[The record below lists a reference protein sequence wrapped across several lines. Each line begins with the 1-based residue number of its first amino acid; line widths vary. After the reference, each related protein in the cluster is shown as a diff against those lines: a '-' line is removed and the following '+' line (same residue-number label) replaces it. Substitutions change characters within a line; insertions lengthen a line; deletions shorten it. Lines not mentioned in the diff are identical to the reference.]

1 MALPNLS
8 QISEALDNIMPEL
21 TPVPVG
27 TVAYAHEVPTGWLQ
41 CNGAEV
47 SRTTYARLFRKI
59 GTKYGAGNGSTTFN
73 LPDLQHR
80 VLEGTNTTSEVAQ
93 KVEAGLPD
101 ITGQQLLWGYPVMTG
116 SAGALGY
123 AGSKLH
129 PINASL
135 SDTTAETYSDITF
148 AASRS
153 AATFGRSATVQP
165 SAVRP
170 ASHYPYLTSL
180 VLPEMCM
187 SERTSSR
194 CGGLKWQKAGSRQ
207 NLSLDG
213 TWQFGSFFLS
223 ASRSSAVHG
232 KSQTVQMAS
241 VRLLAIIK
249 I

>member
-59 GTKYGAGNGSTTFN
+59 GTKYGAGDGSTTFN

-101 ITGQQLLWGYPVMTG
+101 IKGKV
-116 SAGALGY
+116 AA
-123 AGSKLH
+123 AGSV
-129 PINASL
+129 AWQDAEGAFSE
-135 SDTTAETYSDITF
+135 SGDTFSES
-148 AASRS
+148 AASPS
-153 AATFGRSATVQP
+153 GPQHETQLDIKASSSDYIYGRSSTVQP
-165 SAVRP
+165 A
-170 ASHYPYLTSL
+170 AL
-180 VLPEMCM
+180 
-187 SERTSSR
+187 
-194 CGGLKWQKAGSRQ
+194 
-207 NLSLDG
+207 
-213 TWQFGSFFLS
+213 
-223 ASRSSAVHG
+223 
-232 KSQTVQMAS
+232 
-241 VRLLAIIK
+241 RLLAIVK
-249 I
+249 F

>member
-8 QISEALDNIMPEL
+8 QISEALDKIMPEL

-101 ITGQQLLWGYPVMTG
+101 ITG
-116 SAGALGY
+116 Y
-123 AGSKLH
+123 AG
-129 PINASL
+129 
-135 SDTTAETYSDITF
+135 DIHAGT
-148 AASRS
+148 
-153 AATFGRSATVQP
+153 AAT
-165 SAVRP
+165 
-170 ASHYPYLTSL
+170 AS
-180 VLPEMCM
+180 
-187 SERTSSR
+187 
-194 CGGLKWQKAGSRQ
+194 GGLEWQKAGKRQ

-213 TWQFGSFFLS
+213 TWQFGNVVLS
-223 ASRSSAVHG
+223 ASRSSAIHG
-232 KSQTVQMAS
+232 KSETVQMAS

>member
-8 QISEALDNIMPEL
+8 QISEALDKIMPEL

-47 SRTTYARLFRKI
+47 SRTTYARLFRKV

-101 ITGQQLLWGYPVMTG
+101 ITGT
-116 SAGALGY
+116 AGDVHVGTIA
-123 AGSKLH
+123 
-129 PINASL
+129 
-135 SDTTAETYSDITF
+135 
-148 AASRS
+148 S
-153 AATFGRSATVQP
+153 AA
-165 SAVRP
+165 
-170 ASHYPYLTSL
+170 
-180 VLPEMCM
+180 
-187 SERTSSR
+187 
-194 CGGLKWQKAGSRQ
+194 GGLEWQKVGNRQ
-207 NLSLDG
+207 HMPLDG
-213 TWQFGSFFLS
+213 IWQFGNFFLS

-241 VRLLAIIK
+241 VRLLAIIRT
-249 I
+249 

>member
-8 QISEALDNIMPEL
+8 QISEALDKIMPEL

-93 KVEAGLPD
+93 KVETGLPD
-101 ITGQQLLWGYPVMTG
+101 ISGKFHDVVDNGGATVSGCFQIESRWLADHPAHGGYMSASDLRFSARSVASTYGG
-116 SAGALGY
+116 SG
-123 AGSKLH
+123 
-129 PINASL
+129 
-135 SDTTAETYSDITF
+135 
-148 AASRS
+148 
-153 AATFGRSATVQP
+153 TVQP
-165 SAVRP
+165 
-170 ASHYPYLTSL
+170 ASL
-180 VLPEMCM
+180 
-187 SERTSSR
+187 
-194 CGGLKWQKAGSRQ
+194 
-207 NLSLDG
+207 
-213 TWQFGSFFLS
+213 
-223 ASRSSAVHG
+223 
-232 KSQTVQMAS
+232 
-241 VRLLAIIK
+241 RLFAIIK

>member
-8 QISEALDNIMPEL
+8 QISEALDKIMPEL

-101 ITGQQLLWGYPVMTG
+101 ISGN
-116 SAGALGY
+116 SDIY
-123 AGSKLH
+123 AGSGDAYEPTGCFRH
-129 PINASL
+129 
-135 SDTTAETYSDITF
+135 TAV
-148 AASRS
+148 
-153 AATFGRSATVQP
+153 SATQGTQTSP
-165 SAVRP
+165 M
-170 ASHYPYLTSL
+170 ASTSIVTPYI
-180 VLPEMCM
+180 EAQ
-187 SERTSSR
+187 R
-194 CGGLKWQKAGSRQ
+194 CSP
-207 NLSLDG
+207 
-213 TWQFGSFFLS
+213 
-223 ASRSSAVHG
+223 VYG
-232 KSQTVQMAS
+232 KSGTVQMAS

>member
-8 QISEALDNIMPEL
+8 QISEALDKIMPEL

-101 ITGQQLLWGYPVMTG
+101 ITGNLTDVAGGATMSFNGHALTG
-116 SAGALGY
+116 DVTDNPAVFGTSGKGRF
-123 AGSKLH
+123 
-129 PINASL
+129 ASITL
-135 SDTTAETYSDITF
+135 QAKRSSDAY
-148 AASRS
+148 
-153 AATFGRSATVQP
+153 GNSATVQP
-165 SAVRP
+165 
-170 ASHYPYLTSL
+170 ASL
-180 VLPEMCM
+180 
-187 SERTSSR
+187 
-194 CGGLKWQKAGSRQ
+194 
-207 NLSLDG
+207 
-213 TWQFGSFFLS
+213 
-223 ASRSSAVHG
+223 
-232 KSQTVQMAS
+232 
-241 VRLLAIIK
+241 RLMPIIK
-249 I
+249 A

>member
-59 GTKYGAGNGSTTFN
+59 GTKYGAGDGSTTFN

-101 ITGQQLLWGYPVMTG
+101 ITGSVSTLVVTG
-116 SAGALGY
+116 REPRVTGAFQLGY
-123 AGSKLH
+123 IGPCENIVGTVEKRATDVNISASNANSVYRGS
-129 PINASL
+129 
-135 SDTTAETYSDITF
+135 
-148 AASRS
+148 
-153 AATFGRSATVQP
+153 TVQP
-165 SAVRP
+165 
-170 ASHYPYLTSL
+170 ASL
-180 VLPEMCM
+180 
-187 SERTSSR
+187 
-194 CGGLKWQKAGSRQ
+194 
-207 NLSLDG
+207 
-213 TWQFGSFFLS
+213 
-223 ASRSSAVHG
+223 
-232 KSQTVQMAS
+232 
-241 VRLLAIIK
+241 RLMAIIRT
-249 I
+249 

>member
-101 ITGQQLLWGYPVMTG
+101 ITGELDDVHSGEFPKGIGCVSWTKNGERDTC
-116 SAGALGY
+116 ALRGPWCY
-123 AGSKLH
+123 G
-129 PINASL
+129 
-135 SDTTAETYSDITF
+135 DYDI
-148 AASRS
+148 R
-153 AATFGRSATVQP
+153 
-165 SAVRP
+165 
-170 ASHYPYLTSL
+170 
-180 VLPEMCM
+180 
-187 SERTSSR
+187 
-194 CGGLKWQKAGSRQ
+194 
-207 NLSLDG
+207 
-213 TWQFGSFFLS
+213 
-223 ASRSSAVHG
+223 ASRSSSVYG
-232 KSQTVQMAS
+232 NSSTVQPKAL
-241 VRLLAIIK
+241 RLFAVIK
-249 I
+249 F

>member
-8 QISEALDNIMPEL
+8 QISEALDKIMPEL

-41 CNGAEV
+41 CNGAEA

-101 ITGQQLLWGYPVMTG
+101 ITGT
-116 SAGALGY
+116 AGDVHVGT
-123 AGSKLH
+123 
-129 PINASL
+129 NAS
-135 SDTTAETYSDITF
+135 
-148 AASRS
+148 AA
-153 AATFGRSATVQP
+153 
-165 SAVRP
+165 
-170 ASHYPYLTSL
+170 
-180 VLPEMCM
+180 
-187 SERTSSR
+187 
-194 CGGLKWQKAGSRQ
+194 GGLEWQKAGNRQ
-207 NLSLDG
+207 HMPLDG
-213 TWQFGSFFLS
+213 IWQFGNFFLS

-241 VRLLAIIK
+241 VRLLAIIRT
-249 I
+249 

>member
-8 QISEALDNIMPEL
+8 QISEALDKIMPEL

-101 ITGQQLLWGYPVMTG
+101 ITGDLYPLY
-116 SAGALGY
+116 SASRNEVESGALKYGKQSSTA
-123 AGSKLH
+123 AGEGSSGETMWKS
-129 PINASL
+129 IAFNAS
-135 SDTTAETYSDITF
+135 SS
-148 AASRS
+148 S
-153 AATFGRSATVQP
+153 ALFGRSDT
-165 SAVRP
+165 
-170 ASHYPYLTSL
+170 
-180 VLPEMCM
+180 
-187 SERTSSR
+187 
-194 CGGLKWQKAGSRQ
+194 
-207 NLSLDG
+207 N
-213 TWQFGSFFLS
+213 
-223 ASRSSAVHG
+223 
-232 KSQTVQMAS
+232 QMAS
-241 VRLLAIIK
+241 LRLLAIVK
-249 I
+249 Y

>member
-8 QISEALDNIMPEL
+8 QISEALDKIMPEL

-101 ITGQQLLWGYPVMTG
+101 IVGSFGDFSARPQVEASGTGAFSLSKTGAWGYNGQEVLI
-116 SAGALGY
+116 SV
-123 AGSKLH
+123 H
-129 PINASL
+129 NASL
-135 SDTTAETYSDITF
+135 K
-148 AASRS
+148 ASRS
-153 AATFGRSATVQP
+153 NAM
-165 SAVRP
+165 
-170 ASHYPYLTSL
+170 Y
-180 VLPEMCM
+180 
-187 SERTSSR
+187 
-194 CGGLKWQKAGSRQ
+194 
-207 NLSLDG
+207 
-213 TWQFGSFFLS
+213 
-223 ASRSSAVHG
+223 G
-232 KSQTVQMAS
+232 KSSTSQMAS
-241 VRLLAIIK
+241 LRLMTIIK
-249 I
+249 S

>member
-8 QISEALDNIMPEL
+8 QISEALDKIMPEL

-101 ITGQQLLWGYPVMTG
+101 ISGSFDGDLAVAVGDGCFLAQNHQPYSPVST
-116 SAGALGY
+116 
-123 AGSKLH
+123 SKEGFH
-129 PINASL
+129 GVS
-135 SDTTAETYSDITF
+135 F

-153 AATFGRSATVQP
+153 NGLHGKSETVQP
-165 SAVRP
+165 
-170 ASHYPYLTSL
+170 ASI
-180 VLPEMCM
+180 
-187 SERTSSR
+187 
-194 CGGLKWQKAGSRQ
+194 
-207 NLSLDG
+207 
-213 TWQFGSFFLS
+213 
-223 ASRSSAVHG
+223 
-232 KSQTVQMAS
+232 
-241 VRLLAIIK
+241 RLLAIIK

>member
-8 QISEALDNIMPEL
+8 QISEALDKIMPEL

-101 ITGQQLLWGYPVMTG
+101 ITGSQHTWGWIAN
-116 SAGALGY
+116 SSCSGALYPG
-123 AGSKLH
+123 GSVGH
-129 PINASL
+129 PRQGVES
-135 SDTTAETYSDITF
+135 SDTTYDTIF
-148 AASRS
+148 LAASRANGIHGTS
-153 AATFGRSATVQP
+153 DTEQP
-165 SAVRP
+165 S
-170 ASHYPYLTSL
+170 SL
-180 VLPEMCM
+180 
-187 SERTSSR
+187 
-194 CGGLKWQKAGSRQ
+194 
-207 NLSLDG
+207 
-213 TWQFGSFFLS
+213 
-223 ASRSSAVHG
+223 
-232 KSQTVQMAS
+232 
-241 VRLLAIIK
+241 RLMPIIK
-249 I
+249 A

>member
-8 QISEALDNIMPEL
+8 QISEALDKIMPEL

-101 ITGQQLLWGYPVMTG
+101 ITGDLYPLY
-116 SAGALGY
+116 SANRDEVESGALKYGKQSST
-123 AGSKLH
+123 ATGEGSSGETMWKS
-129 PINASL
+129 IAFNAS
-135 SDTTAETYSDITF
+135 SS
-148 AASRS
+148 S
-153 AATFGRSATVQP
+153 ALFGRSDT
-165 SAVRP
+165 
-170 ASHYPYLTSL
+170 
-180 VLPEMCM
+180 
-187 SERTSSR
+187 
-194 CGGLKWQKAGSRQ
+194 
-207 NLSLDG
+207 N
-213 TWQFGSFFLS
+213 
-223 ASRSSAVHG
+223 
-232 KSQTVQMAS
+232 QMAS
-241 VRLLAIIK
+241 LRLLAIVK
-249 I
+249 Y